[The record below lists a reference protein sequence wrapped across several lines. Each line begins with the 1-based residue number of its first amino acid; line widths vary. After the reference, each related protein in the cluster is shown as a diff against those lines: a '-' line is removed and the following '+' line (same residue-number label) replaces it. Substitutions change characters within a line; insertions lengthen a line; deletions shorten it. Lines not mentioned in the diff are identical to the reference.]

1 MPPGKSSIATEVAFS
16 KWRPLDRDTAVERT
30 IEALKLAK
38 ILRPDDRIELVHTQ
52 EILPAYV
59 IYDLDH
65 SKNAGII
72 RSWLREHDIWS
83 VGRFGEWQYFNM
95 DHSMRSGRTAA
106 KEIVKSS

>member
-1 MPPGKSSIATEVAFS
+1 
-16 KWRPLDRDTAVERT
+16 
-30 IEALKLAK
+30 
-38 ILRPDDRIELVHTQ
+38 
-52 EILPAYV
+52 V